1 MSKAK
6 IKVTEKTSGNL
17 FDRVDSKLKYIISVA
32 AILIALINLFS
43 PYLFDNLRP
52 TGSDVVASKGETKLY
67 LDWQNS
73 TGEKALW
80 NPNIFGGMPIYARII
95 PQIIHFDTLIN
106 FLNSFVY
113 WAFLYFFVGAIGLFF
128 LLVYKKIPWYVG
140 VIISIAFIL
149 LPDWQALLGDGHY
162 TKLRAIMVLP
172 WVVLTFSYFF
182 ERKSWFSAVLF
193 GFIYSWMFRTQHFQI
208 VFYSI
213 LMLAFLY
220 IYPFVKL
227 FVEKKFKEGLMF
239 IIKLIAAL
247 ILTVVTSAQPFLS
260 IKEYAPYSTRGGNPI
275 EMDEKQSTAR
285 ESGGVSLDYAIQ
297 WSLAPAEVFDFFI
310 QRFHGGLSGET
321 YDGDKYPEYKG
332 QRIPGYWGQKPFSGN
347 YHYFG
352 ITLFIFALIGAITY
366 RRDYFVSALTVFS
379 GFTILLSFGEDL
391 TWLYKLFYYYVPF
404 FSKFRAP
411 SMIANITFIS
421 LLILAAYGIKGLL
434 EKYSVNNSKQ
444 IFIILGA
451 AIAFGVGVY
460 LFKDSFSYLAKN
472 DLKIYKPEVISILKE
487 MRAEFLAA
495 DTIKMIVTVIIL
507 SAVIIAYLFRKIR
520 TELFIVILLA
530 IVFTELYSA
539 NKRASEKIE
548 LNEEVLV
555 EENVFKENDITNYLK
570 NQTKDARLLVL
581 GREFQSNHYSY
592 FYPTINGYS
601 AIKMQTIQDA
611 NDYLLFGANTPEN
624 INWNF
629 INMLGGKFII
639 ADGMINKPFLTP
651 KAYLNDP
658 QQVLFENSSA
668 LPKAWFVRETKTLG
682 SEKEIMM
689 QMKDTSFSPLNTALL
704 LNHYKINKFS
714 GVGSVKPTAILPNK
728 ISFDCSTDSDQFM
741 VVSEM
746 FYPKGWIAT
755 IDKRETEIVKTN
767 IMLRGIFVP
776 AGKHKVEFVFQP
788 ETYFAAVKISWAGNI
803 VSLFLL
809 ISLAYFE
816 FFKGKNK

>member
-6 IKVTEKTSGNL
+6 TKVTEKTSGNL

-32 AILIALINLFS
+32 AILIALINMFS

-67 LDWQNS
+67 LDWQKS

-140 VIISIAFIL
+140 VIISVAFIL

-182 ERKSWFSAVLF
+182 ERKTWFSAVLF

-227 FVEKKFKEGLMF
+227 FVEKKYNEGLMF
-239 IIKLIAAL
+239 ALKLIAAL
-247 ILTVVTSAQPFLS
+247 ILTVITSAQPFLS

-352 ITLFIFALIGAITY
+352 ITLLIFALIGAITY

-391 TWLYKLFYYYVPF
+391 TWLYKLFYYYIPF

-421 LLILAAYGIKGLL
+421 LLILAAYGIKGFL
-434 EKYSVNNSKQ
+434 EKYSINNSKQ
-444 IFIILGA
+444 VFIILGA
-451 AIAFGVGVY
+451 VLVFGLGVY
-460 LFKDSFSYLAKN
+460 LFKDLFSYLGKN
-472 DLKIYKPEVISILKE
+472 DLKVYKPEVVNILKE
-487 MRAEFLAA
+487 MRQEFLAA
-495 DTIKMIVTVIIL
+495 DALKMIITVIVLASFMTAFI
-507 SAVIIAYLFRKIR
+507 FKKIR
-520 TELFIVILLA
+520 ADLFVIILLA
-530 IVFTELYSA
+530 IVFVEIFSA

-548 LNEEVLV
+548 LNNEALV
-555 EENVFKENDITNYLK
+555 EESVFKENDITNYLK

-611 NDYLLFGANTPEN
+611 NDYLLFGANTSEN

-629 INMLGGKFII
+629 INMLGGRFII

-668 LPKAWFVRETKTLG
+668 LPKAWFVKETKTFG

-689 QMKDTSFSPLNTALL
+689 QMKDTSFSPMNTALL
-704 LNHYKINKFS
+704 LNHYQANKFT
-714 GVGSVKPTAILPNK
+714 GVGSVKPITISPNK
-728 ISFDCSTDSDQFM
+728 I
-741 VVSEM
+741 
-746 FYPKGWIAT
+746 
-755 IDKRETEIVKTN
+755 
-767 IMLRGIFVP
+767 L
-776 AGKHKVEFVFQP
+776 
-788 ETYFAAVKISWAGNI
+788 
-803 VSLFLL
+803 
-809 ISLAYFE
+809 
-816 FFKGKNK
+816 